1 MSTLI
6 ERIEARATELA
17 RRSIAE
23 MYDNPFWQ
31 ERFGAH
37 GREMAERDGQ
47 HHVSYLVQALAARD
61 ASVLTGYARWLQTL
75 LVSRGMSS
83 RHIAENFE
91 RLARAIRKDVA
102 EPEPALE
109 LLAAATRALVYDAGP
124 ARELQELAAP
134 LARAVVDELER
145 SHTSWFA
152 AASSYPSLASLESVE
167 QAERAR
173 FTEEVLDFIAY
184 LADALHAA
192 RPELFVRHALWT
204 SDYQVRRRAPLTR
217 VQQTLLTLRD
227 CLAAP
232 PQGLSVAPALAVQA
246 ALVLDTAID
255 GLRRPSMSAPPA
267 PGASTP

>member
-1 MSTLI
+1 MSTLL
-6 ERIEARATELA
+6 ERLEAAALELA

-31 ERFGAH
+31 ERFGAR

-47 HHVSYLVQALAARD
+47 HHVSYLIQALAARD
-61 ASVLTGYARWLQTL
+61 ASVITGYARWLQTL

-91 RLARAIRKDVA
+91 RLARAIRKDIA
-102 EPEPALE
+102 EPEPALD
-109 LLAAATRALVYDAGP
+109 LLAEATQALVYDSGP
-124 ARELQELAAP
+124 ARELQKLAAP

-145 SHTSWFA
+145 SHTAWFA
-152 AASSYPSLASLESVE
+152 AASSYASMASLESIE

-173 FTEEVLDFIAY
+173 FEGELLDFIAY

-204 SDYQVRRRAPLTR
+204 SAYQVRRRAPQAR
-217 VQQTLLTLRD
+217 VEQTLLALRD
-227 CLAAP
+227 TLAAP
-232 PQGLSVAPALAVQA
+232 PKHLSVPPELAVQA
-246 ALVLDTAID
+246 ALVLDTAVD
-255 GLRRPSMSAPPA
+255 GLRQPSASAPPS
-267 PGASTP
+267 PSVSNP

>member
-6 ERIEARATELA
+6 ERLEASAAELA

-31 ERFGAH
+31 ARFGDR
-37 GREMAERDGQ
+37 GRENADRDGAY
-47 HHVSYLVQALAARD
+47 HVSYLIQALAAND
-61 ASVLTGYARWLQTL
+61 ASVMTNYARWLQTL

-91 RLARAIRKDVA
+91 RLSRAIRAEVA

-109 LLAAATRALVYDAGP
+109 LLASATRALVYDAGP
-124 ARELQELAAP
+124 ARELQQLAVP
-134 LARAVVDELER
+134 LAQAVVDELER
-145 SHTSWFA
+145 THTAWFA
-152 AASSYPSLASLESVE
+152 AASSYPSLAALDSIE

-173 FTEEVLDFIAY
+173 FEDEVLDFVAY

-192 RPELFVRHALWT
+192 RPELFVGHVLWT
-204 SDYQVRRRAPLTR
+204 QAYQVRRRAPHAR
-217 VQQTLLTLRD
+217 VEQTLRALREG
-227 CLAAP
+227 LAAP
-232 PQGLSVAPALAVQA
+232 LPGLSVAPELAVQA

-255 GLRRPSMSAPPA
+255 ELHRTPA
-267 PGASTP
+267 TDPTSDPASPA

>member
-6 ERIEARATELA
+6 ERLESSAAELA

-31 ERFGAH
+31 ERFGAR
-37 GREMAERDGQ
+37 GREHAERDGAY
-47 HHVSYLVQALAARD
+47 HMSYLIQALAARD
-61 ASVLTGYARWLQTL
+61 ASVLTHYARWLQTL

-91 RLARAIRKDVA
+91 RLARAIRKEVA

-109 LLAAATRALVYDAGP
+109 LLAAAIGALVYDGGP
-124 ARELQELAAP
+124 ARELQKLSAP
-134 LARAVVDELER
+134 LARVVVDELER
-145 SHTSWFA
+145 SHTAWFA
-152 AASSYPSLASLESVE
+152 AASSYPSLASLESIE

-173 FTEEVLDFIAY
+173 FEGEVLDFIAY
-184 LADALHAA
+184 LADALNAA

-204 SDYQVRRRAPLTR
+204 SAYQVRRRAPQTR
-217 VQQTLLTLRD
+217 VEQTLLTLRG

-232 PQGLSVAPALAVQA
+232 PEGLSVPPELAVQA
-246 ALVLDTAID
+246 ALVIDAAID
-255 GLRRPSMSAPPA
+255 ELRQPPPSSPPS
-267 PGASTP
+267 PGASTA